1 MLHAGEVCRCRA
13 GGAMVDGFL
22 PLCREHA
29 GRLGV
34 FGVSGVG
41 ACMDGV
47 DRAVWGR
54 CRWAGAGDVR
64 MI

>member
-1 MLHAGEVCRCRA
+1 
-13 GGAMVDGFL
+13 MVDGFL

-34 FGVSGVG
+34 FGVGV
-41 ACMDGV
+41 CMDGV